1 MRFTLTFVPVL
12 GLLMAL
18 FGLSVWIGARG
29 SELREEPWFGIGGA
43 IVSTSLLCIVLLLIA
58 RAIPIT
64 DVRRGIFSYSISILV
79 LAALA
84 IWPSTRSKGGWISL
98 DIRPIDL
105 YSYAGFLV
113 ILQPGERLGAMFAAQ
128 SDRMATTEAIRS
140 GFEAKPDSIIAFDN
154 SLVVGMDV
162 RRFKKRDLR
171 SLRLAALDLKGTPM
185 RSSLDRA
192 VLEMGGEQTGALIV
206 PDRAGRVLTIG
217 RDPIYPYEFNAQ
229 VITEHGDVLT
239 GAAIARAAC
248 GLADGEGHFL
258 IISYEWALVRLDRQ
272 GAVESTLTL
281 EPPAG
286 MPIHTRPLAL
296 RAVNQEIH
304 VLATTVRE
312 NESLILFGRL
322 LSNGKIS
329 WLLQTSVG
337 DNANHGYVGDFAPDA
352 SAVVALGAGWQK
364 LFWIRKDGSSDSGFT
379 VHAEQATNCTSIR
392 SLAVTDSNVFV
403 VCEGNRETR
412 SNTGNRRLV
421 ALRRD
426 GFLDPRF
433 KSSF

>member
-1 MRFTLTFVPVL
+1 VFERIQADIGDEQSLQQSLSTFSGHVSRIVRML
-12 GLLMAL
+12 RDADSCSLILLD
-18 FGLSVWIGARG
+18 
-29 SELREEPWFGIGGA
+29 E
-43 IVSTSLLCIVLLLIA
+43 
-58 RAIPIT
+58 
-64 DVRRGIFSYSISILV
+64 
-79 LAALA
+79 
-84 IWPSTRSKGGWISL
+84 
-98 DIRPIDL
+98 
-105 YSYAGFLV
+105 
-113 ILQPGERLGAMFAAQ
+113 LGA
-128 SDRMATTEAIRS
+128 
-140 GFEAKPDSIIAFDN
+140 
-154 SLVVGMDV
+154 
-162 RRFKKRDLR
+162 
-171 SLRLAALDLKGTPM
+171 GT
-185 RSSLDRA
+185 
-192 VLEMGGEQTGALIV
+192 
-206 PDRAGRVLTIG
+206 
-217 RDPIYPYEFNAQ
+217 DPE
-229 VITEHGDVLT
+229 E

-286 MPIHTRPLAL
+286 IPIHTRPLAL